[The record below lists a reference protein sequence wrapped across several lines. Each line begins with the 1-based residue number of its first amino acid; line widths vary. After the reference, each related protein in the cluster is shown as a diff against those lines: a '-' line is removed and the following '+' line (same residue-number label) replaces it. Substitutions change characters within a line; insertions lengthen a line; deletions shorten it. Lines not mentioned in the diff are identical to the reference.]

1 MVCLVQDKY
10 ERLSC
15 MMDEKLKRHWAA
27 CEALAVGRGG
37 VSAVSKATGLS
48 RNTIRKGIVEIQE
61 QMPHLAEEIGQR
73 VRRPGAGRKRLAETD
88 PTLQSDL
95 QELLEA
101 STRGDPM
108 CPLLWTSKSTRTLA
122 EELQK
127 KGHVVSHMSVD
138 RMLRE
143 LDYSLQGNRKTD
155 EGRQHPDRDAQ
166 FQFIARQVRRFQRA
180 GQPVVSVD
188 AKKRELVGNFKNAGR
203 VWRKKGDP
211 EKVRAYDFRDKQLG
225 IGIPYGVYDITR
237 NEGWVDVG
245 IDHDT
250 AEFAVSTIDRWWQRM
265 GRHVYPD
272 AEEVLF
278 TADGGGSN
286 GCRLRLWKVC
296 LQKLADK
303 TGLRIS
309 ICHFP
314 PGTSK
319 WNKIEHRMF
328 SFITQNWR
336 GQPLV
341 SHAVIV
347 NLIGNTT
354 SKQGLRILSELDEGK
369 YPRGNK
375 VSKEQLAAVNI
386 RRNKFHGEWNYTIFP
401 HSDT

>member
-1 MVCLVQDKY
+1 
-10 ERLSC
+10 
-15 MMDEKLKRHWAA
+15 MMDEKLRRHWAA

-108 CPLLWTSKSTRTLA
+108 CPLLWTSKSTRKLA

-138 RMLRE
+138 RMLRD

-225 IGIPYGVYDITR
+225 IGIPYGVYDR
-237 NEGWVDVG
+237 ARP
-245 IDHDT
+245 
-250 AEFAVSTIDRWWQRM
+250 AER
-265 GRHVYPD
+265 
-272 AEEVLF
+272 
-278 TADGGGSN
+278 
-286 GCRLRLWKVC
+286 
-296 LQKLADK
+296 
-303 TGLRIS
+303 
-309 ICHFP
+309 FP
-314 PGTSK
+314 K
-319 WNKIEHRMF
+319 W
-328 SFITQNWR
+328 
-336 GQPLV
+336 
-341 SHAVIV
+341 
-347 NLIGNTT
+347 
-354 SKQGLRILSELDEGK
+354 GK
-369 YPRGNK
+369 C
-375 VSKEQLAAVNI
+375 
-386 RRNKFHGEWNYTIFP
+386 
-401 HSDT
+401 